1 LAKEPKKTSFQV
13 TRMGAVGWSVVVFCA
28 MGWMFVLGV
37 LVGRGSVPLPFQS
50 ASLEDELSALKT
62 AELQN
67 DMALVDGPDQPVQ
80 TTELGFYEALKK
92 PPPKETRRV
101 SALPAVAKKPA
112 AVVAARPAA
121 KAPITAAPAQKV
133 EPKPKP
139 TAPPPNPS
147 EPLPKPAPPPKAAA
161 EPKNDKPA
169 ATPAPSAPVPLPAA
183 QAAVSTSQGGRFT
196 VQVAAFKDS
205 SSADQLVGRL
215 RAKGYPVYA
224 LRSDT
229 PDGPAL
235 YRVRVG
241 AFANRAAAEKVLKK
255 LGSDQIKGMVVA
267 TP

>member
-1 LAKEPKKTSFQV
+1 MAKEPKKNSFQV

-92 PPPKETRRV
+92 PPPKEIRRV
-101 SALPAVAKKPA
+101 SAPTAVAKKP
-112 AVVAARPAA
+112 VTVPVARPAA
-121 KAPITAAPAQKV
+121 KAQVAAAPAQKA

-139 TAPPPNPS
+139 TAPLPKPAAPP
-147 EPLPKPAPPPKAAA
+147 PKPAPPPKAAA
-161 EPKNDKPA
+161 EPKNNKPA
-169 ATPAPSAPVPLPAA
+169 ATPSAPAPVPAA
-183 QAAVSTSQGGRFT
+183 QSAASTPQAGRFT
-196 VQVAAFKDS
+196 VQVAAFRES
-205 SSADQLVGRL
+205 SSADRLVVRL

-229 PDGPAL
+229 PNGPAL

-255 LGSDQIKGMVVA
+255 LGNDQIKGMVVA